1 MVQTTGVDT
10 VIDQY
15 QPTRSN
21 PIARRVIRRYHCD
34 QTISGSSIFE
44 QLTFSVEQTDEQ
56 MVINEMRLCL
66 PLEVRGYR
74 YEVDQEGRFVKVPVQ
89 MNTNTW
95 DASNN
100 IALSQDS
107 PWSAFSDMHISI
119 NGKSY
124 SKQYPRFSKMM
135 SQCFQTYS
143 ELGFQDD
150 ESLKPIA
157 NTYLGQSDLEEYP
170 VYDED
175 GEGIASVSF
184 EKRSFEPITFS
195 QQELNS
201 GFSSRRRHF
210 VQGLEDSGK
219 CWKGTVSSLFNSAIF
234 NSEARRDG
242 GNDMIPYVKS
252 LYVKAMFDTAPDN
265 MEKQNKLSQ
274 LLDLPRYCRTLPQK
288 LLSFL
293 TPMTASFQFDDRAH
307 HRRTYPTWFE
317 MKWTGLPYIE
327 IEWCKLAKPL
337 LRPVYKLRAA
347 QYQLD
352 QTLPFHLQSAA
363 GLNPQDIRY
372 VSTRIQ
378 RDLLSVPNLIYIWAT
393 PTRASFADNFCW
405 GSMFRCLDIKN
416 LKIRV
421 NGQTDIIQNPPDH
434 ILYKW
439 YKRNT
444 NNVFEY
450 DVWCK
455 NKVIVISPSE
465 IGLQEWL
472 ENDSR
477 LSTLNIEC
485 DVGFSRLMLPELKVF
500 RDRQYLSVGGLQLD
514 DITSEEDPAQLP
526 NFEGIQGLNG
536 RDGRPRF
543 YISPPITTGTSVRKV
558 PNKNKITLQ
567 LRHTASD
574 RTNTDSIDR
583 IDQCR
588 FPMTTQDYSSLFQ
601 NVNIVYRDQEPE
613 RNVFKVDRINGAFFQ
628 WTGDVVFWLQ
638 VQIAADGEH
647 VIMTA
652 DQLQSGNK
660 DPTKIVYYVTNHT
673 HIFQKKSPGKQLEM
687 LEWNLL
693 LDAEHLL
700 NHNLDGTVDAQILQP
715 GEDKSRDAT
724 QGAHTQ
730 RDAFWN
736 RVQDVIASNQLCTWK
751 NKPSDWY
758 SNSRVDKSPHFI
770 LNEVDGGGN
779 PSMRK
784 GSWQIS
790 DELMYVT
797 EESKDWVYG
806 DYKHKTSDD
815 TATNE
820 IDSIAAKDGYAW
832 VPMAHPGRFISHQMF
847 RHTLVSGDTNYQYS
861 YASPSIYLDAD
872 VTGGQDGAQ
881 NDQYE
886 IPKTDESGQQ
896 IDYDRGELA
905 EFYVGSREA
914 LVGAVNEPEFQ
925 LNLLTEY
932 GKQSCLMSSDR
943 GKPAHFPNLVPSV

>member
-74 YEVDQEGRFVKVPVQ
+74 YELSEDGTFVKVPVQ

-170 VYDED
+170 AYDED
-175 GEGIASVSF
+175 GDEIASVSF

-210 VQGLEDSGK
+210 VQGLEEGGK
-219 CWKGTVSSLFNSAIF
+219 CWKGTISSLFNSAIF

-265 MEKQNKLSQ
+265 IEKQNKLSQ
-274 LLDLPRYCRTLPQK
+274 MLELPRYCRTLPQK

-293 TPMTASFQFDDRAH
+293 TPMTASFQFDDRDH
-307 HRRTYPTWFE
+307 HRRTYPMWFE

-363 GLNPQDIRY
+363 DLKPRDIRY

-465 IGLQEWL
+465 IGLREWL

-500 RDRQYLSVGGLQLD
+500 RDRQYLSVGGLRLD
-514 DITSEEDPAQLP
+514 DITSDEDPTHLLG
-526 NFEGIQGLNG
+526 FEAIQGDIG

-543 YISPPITTGTSVRKV
+543 YISPAITQSLKGRREI
-558 PNKNKITLQ
+558 PNKNMITLQ
-567 LRHTASD
+567 LRQTDNDGD
-574 RTNTDSIDR
+574 RSNTDQIDR

-588 FPMTTQDYSSLFQ
+588 FPTQKQSYTSLFQ
-601 NVNIVYRDQEPE
+601 NVNVVFRDQEPE
-613 RNVFKVDRINGAFFQ
+613 RNVFKVNQIKNAYFQ
-628 WTGDVVFWLQ
+628 WTDDVIFWVQ
-638 VQIAADGEH
+638 VQISSDGNH
-647 VIMTA
+647 IIVTA
-652 DQLQSGNK
+652 DETQTDSQ
-660 DPTKIVYYVTNHT
+660 DPSKITYFVTDHT
-673 HIFQKKSPGKQLEM
+673 HLFNKKSAGTHLEM
-687 LEWNLL
+687 LEWSLL
-693 LDAEHLL
+693 LDQIDIRNDA
-700 NHNLDGTVDAQILQP
+700 DGTVDAQILQP
-715 GEDKSRDAT
+715 GEQKSQDASPA
-724 QGAHTQ
+724 AHAQ

-736 RVQDVIASNQLCTWK
+736 RVQEVIASNQLSTWK
-751 NKPSDWY
+751 NPATQY
-758 SNSRVDKSPHFI
+758 RVRSRVEKRPDFVI
-770 LNEVDGGGN
+770 NETRQGHAA
-779 PSMRK
+779 MEK
-784 GSWQIS
+784 GVWEIA
-790 DELMYVT
+790 DEIMYVT
-797 EESKDWVYG
+797 EESTGWVYESSKFKPEE
-806 DYKHKTSDD
+806 DASNAHIDKT
-815 TATNE
+815 
-820 IDSIAAKDGYAW
+820 AALDGYAW
-832 VPMAHPGRFISHQMF
+832 VPMAHPGRFITAQFFNHK
-847 RHTLVSGDTNYQYS
+847 RHTTDMSYAHT
-861 YASPSIYLDAD
+861 YASPTILLDAE
-872 VTGGQDGAQ
+872 VIGGQDGS
-881 NDQYE
+881 E
-886 IPKTDESGQQ
+886 ESTYTVQD
-896 IDYDRGELA
+896 DYDEGELA
-905 EFYVGSREA
+905 ELYFGSRER